1 MKAKLL
7 LWGPCTLFSM
17 TAVFAQQK
25 EGNLLKNGDFEA
37 GYTAFNHSDI
47 MCPEV
52 IEGWDLKRDVDGLD
66 NAIVSGTFNNAGQ
79 DEWNTFAFI
88 KDIEDADMSGEG
100 GDLIT
105 DDNYQYLR
113 FQRYFWNG
121 WFDSDGIQ
129 QTVSVVPGE
138 TYSLSCIYR
147 VNAGGTRDKQDAK
160 RHIRVYEASTNDKGG
175 TVKGAMIYEQ
185 QIPHETCDWKV
196 FSTSGIKT
204 DSETKMIIC
213 LGMDGAGGEGDGK
226 PQNENVY
233 IDYDDVVFQKGTASG
248 IASMN
253 ANNVSVRKLGVNILV
268 GGVSAGDQ
276 VTVYDIAGN
285 LQKSDVAQSD
295 KMMIP
300 MAGQAKGVYIV
311 KVGNVTKKVVL

>member
-1 MKAKLL
+1 
-7 LWGPCTLFSM
+7 
-17 TAVFAQQK
+17 
-25 EGNLLKNGDFEA
+25 
-37 GYTAFNHSDI
+37 
-47 MCPEV
+47 
-52 IEGWDLKRDVDGLD
+52 
-66 NAIVSGTFNNAGQ
+66 
-79 DEWNTFAFI
+79 
-88 KDIEDADMSGEG
+88 
-100 GDLIT
+100 
-105 DDNYQYLR
+105 
-113 FQRYFWNG
+113 
-121 WFDSDGIQ
+121 
-129 QTVSVVPGE
+129 
-138 TYSLSCIYR
+138 
-147 VNAGGTRDKQDAK
+147 
-160 RHIRVYEASTNDKGG
+160 
-175 TVKGAMIYEQ
+175 
-185 QIPHETCDWKV
+185 
-196 FSTSGIKT
+196 
-204 DSETKMIIC
+204 MIIC

-253 ANNVSVRKLGVNILV
+253 ANSMSVRKLGVNILV